1 MLHSFGL
8 VLFELCVGGEEHD
21 RDSLE
26 PADLSQEPVS
36 SPKNILDDGFS
47 FF

>member
-1 MLHSFGL
+1 MLRSFEL
-8 VLFELCVGGEEHD
+8 VLFEPSVGVEERD

-36 SPKNILDDGFS
+36 FP
-47 FF
+47 